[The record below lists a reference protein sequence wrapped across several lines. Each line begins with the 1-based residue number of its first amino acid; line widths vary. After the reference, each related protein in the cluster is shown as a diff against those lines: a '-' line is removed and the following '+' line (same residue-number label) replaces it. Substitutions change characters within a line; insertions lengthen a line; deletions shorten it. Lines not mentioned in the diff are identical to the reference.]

1 VDSSELD
8 ISHIIF
14 DNTVLS
20 NFALV
25 QAVYVLKRLYSGR
38 AFIGQAVQR
47 EIQIGI
53 ESASQSSNFLNR
65 AKLQEITQA
74 LSNGWLQTPPLN
86 SSSNADIVE
95 LQTTSEYSKQFGEG
109 ESEALAIARNRNWVF
124 ASDDR
129 AARKFARE
137 QGIRLT
143 GSVGILVK
151 AVQCE
156 FLSCSF
162 ADIIH
167 AQMIDEGYRS
177 PLSYK
182 NGISSFLD
190 VL

>member
-1 VDSSELD
+1 MNSSEADL
-8 ISHIIF
+8 SPIIF

-25 QAVYVLKRLYSGR
+25 QAFYILKSLYSGR
-38 AFIGQAVQR
+38 AFVGQAVQR
-47 EIQIGI
+47 EILTGI
-53 ESASQSSNFLNR
+53 ESASQSFNLSNR

-74 LSNGWLQTPPLN
+74 LSNGWLQTPPQN
-86 SSSNADIVE
+86 SGSNDEVIE
-95 LQTTSEYSKQFGEG
+95 LQTTSEYSKRFGDG
-109 ESEALAIARNRNWVF
+109 ESEAMAIARNRNWVF
-124 ASDDR
+124 ASDDG

-151 AVQCE
+151 AVQCQ
-156 FLSCSF
+156 FLSCSL

-177 PLSYK
+177 PLPVFY
-182 NGISSFLD
+182 
-190 VL
+190 